1 MSNKPALH
9 EVFTISGI
17 QKYTFVKPKEYP
29 RLLMA
34 LKTPGRGIV
43 VEGPSGIGK
52 TTAITKAIEEV
63 GVATK
68 VLKLS
73 ARVRADVEII
83 KQLPEMQPLGTVVI
97 DDFHKLADGEKRLIA
112 DLMKVL
118 ADEGKAD
125 SKVIAIGINRAGEAL
140 IDFAD
145 DLTNRLETIPFEEN
159 PDSLVTEVLKLG
171 EETLKV
177 TINIKDEIIT
187 AANGSFYLGQML
199 AYHTCLDA
207 GITEAQ
213 DETKPTTISFAEV
226 KARVFETLARKFQGR
241 TQDFARGKRLRQE
254 GRAPYLHILYW
265 LASSDEWTLSLDKA
279 KFRHADFKGSL
290 TQIIEKNYLVE
301 LLDALPQAADVIH
314 YEQRN
319 HLLTVEDP
327 QFVFYLRNIAWDR
340 FAEDVGYL
348 GIQFPSRYDV
358 ALSFAGTER
367 HLAEAIF
374 NNLEARELEVF
385 YDKNEQHRILA
396 QDVEDYLRPI
406 YQSDAQFVV
415 VLLSREYPKRIWTK
429 FESEQFKQRF
439 KKGGVIPI
447 WFSDASP
454 GVFDESGRVGGISF
468 DVGNDQAAQVSTI
481 CETLSKKISETRA
494 QRRVSG

>member
-1 MSNKPALH
+1 MSNKLELH

-17 QKYTFVKPKEYP
+17 PKHTFVKPKEYP

-34 LKTPGRGIV
+34 LKTPGRGIII
-43 VEGPSGIGK
+43 EGPSGIGK
-52 TTAITKAIEEV
+52 TTAISKAIEEV
-63 GVATK
+63 AAAK
-68 VLKLS
+68 HVLKLS
-73 ARVRADVEII
+73 ARVRTDVEMIR
-83 KQLPEMQPLGTVVI
+83 QLPDMQPLGTVII
-97 DDFHKLADGEKRLIA
+97 DDFHKLGDDEKRLIA
-112 DLMKVL
+112 NLMKVL
-118 ADEGKAD
+118 ADEGNAD
-125 SKVIAIGINRAGEAL
+125 SKIIAIGINRAGEAL

-159 PDSLVTEVLKLG
+159 PDALVSQVLKLG
-171 EETLKV
+171 EDALKV
-177 TINIKDEIIT
+177 EINIKDEIVAST
-187 AANGSFYLGQML
+187 NGSFYLAQML
-199 AYHTCLDA
+199 AYHTCLD
-207 GITEAQ
+207 GGFTEAQ
-213 DETKPTTISFAEV
+213 ELLTPTSISFAAV
-226 KARVFETLARKFQGR
+226 KARVFETLARRFKGR

-279 KFRHADFKGSL
+279 KFHHPDFKGSL
-290 TQIIEKNYLVE
+290 TQIIDKNYLTE
-301 LLDALPQAADVIH
+301 LLESLPQAADVIH

-367 HLAEAIF
+367 PLAEAIF
-374 NNLEARELEVF
+374 NNLTARELEVF

-396 QDVEDYLRPI
+396 ADVEDYLRPI

-415 VLLSREYPKRIWTK
+415 VLLSQEYPKRIWTK

-447 WFSDASP
+447 WFSDAMP
-454 GVFDESGRVGGISF
+454 GIFDESSRVGGITF
-468 DVGNDQAAQVSTI
+468 DVAGDHVSQI
-481 CETLSKKISETRA
+481 NELCETISKRIAESRTHRA
-494 QRRVSG
+494 I

>member
-1 MSNKPALH
+1 MSPNPELQ

-17 QKYTFVKPKEYP
+17 PTHTFVKPKEYL

-34 LKTPGRGIV
+34 LKTPGRGII

-63 GVATK
+63 SMATK

-73 ARVRADVEII
+73 ARVRADVEMI
-83 KQLPEMQPLGTVVI
+83 KQLPDMQPLGIVVI
-97 DDFHKLADGEKRLIA
+97 DDFHKLGDAEKRLVA

-125 SKVIAIGINRAGEAL
+125 SKIIAIGINRAGEAL
-140 IDFAD
+140 INFAE

-159 PDSLVTEVLKLG
+159 PDALVEEVLRLG
-171 EETLKV
+171 EAILNV
-177 TINIKDEIIT
+177 AINIKDEIV
-187 AANGSFYLGQML
+187 ASANGSFYLAQML

-207 GITEAQ
+207 GITGSQTELRQ
-213 DETKPTTISFAEV
+213 TNISFAQV
-226 KARVFETLARKFQGR
+226 KARVLETLARRFQAR

-290 TQIIEKNYLVE
+290 TQIIDKNYLAE
-301 LLDALPQAADVIH
+301 LLEALPEASDVIH

-348 GIQFPSRYDV
+348 GIHFPSRYDL

-367 HLAEAIF
+367 NLAEAIF
-374 NNLEARELEVF
+374 KDLEARELEIF

-406 YQSDAQFVV
+406 YQSDAQYVV
-415 VLLSREYPKRIWTK
+415 VLLSKEYPKRIWTK

-447 WFSDASP
+447 WFSDAPP
-454 GVFDESGRVGGISF
+454 GVFDESARVGGLTF
-468 DVGNDQAAQVSTI
+468 DVGGDQASQVASI
-481 CETLSKKISETRA
+481 CETLSKKITESRA
-494 QRRVSG
+494 LR